1 MRSPLKWFGRLL
13 TAAFSAVAI
22 WSLGSLWIGTQQ
34 QAFAAPVIIT
44 GDPITPIT
52 PSAPGTP
59 GDFYLLSYYDVATAF
74 LPSSGGYGGPG
85 HSGGTGDAL
94 LRIVDAGNWIDG
106 LVGTGDLC
114 ANIYVFND
122 QQEMQECCSCPLTA
136 NSLMTFSVINDLTSH
151 PANPTE
157 SLSAGV
163 IKILG
168 SETSAGCSDTPG
180 AVTAGTLTAANLAGG
195 LHAWIN
201 HTEMMA
207 SNQPPNFPVT
217 TSTTVEEFANSDL
230 TAKELAYLVGD
241 CAFINSLGKISEHPG
256 VCDCAPPPLPTPTP
270 TPTRTATP
278 TATAT

>member
-1 MRSPLKWFGRLL
+1 MMKPPLKRFGRLL

-22 WSLGSLWIGTQQ
+22 WSFGSLWIGTQQ
-34 QAFAAPVIIT
+34 QAFAVPAGIT

-52 PSAPGTP
+52 GSDGS
-59 GDFYLLSYYDVATAF
+59 YLLSYYDVATAF
-74 LPSSGGYGGPG
+74 EPTNGGYGGPG

-136 NSLMTFSVINDLTSH
+136 NSLTTFSVIADLTKD
-151 PANPTE
+151 PANPSE

-168 SETSAGCSDTPG
+168 SSPTTCTNTPG
-180 AVTAGTLTAANLAGG
+180 SVTAGTLTAANLAEG

-201 HTEMMA
+201 HTEKMF
-207 SNQPPNFPVT
+207 SNQPPTFPVT
-217 TSTTVEEFANSDL
+217 TSTSVEE
-230 TAKELAYLVGD
+230 LA
-241 CAFINSLGKISEHPG
+241 H
-256 VCDCAPPPLPTPTP
+256 
-270 TPTRTATP
+270 
-278 TATAT
+278 

>member
-34 QAFAAPVIIT
+34 QAFAAPVRIT

-59 GDFYLLSYYDVATAF
+59 GDFYLLSYFDVATAF
-74 LPSSGGYGGPG
+74 KPSNGGYGGPG

-136 NSLMTFSVINDLTSH
+136 NSLTTFSVIADLTKD
-151 PANPTE
+151 PANPSE

-168 SETSAGCSDTPG
+168 SSPTTCTNTPG
-180 AVTAGTLTAANLAGG
+180 SVTAGTLTAANLAGG

-201 HTEMMA
+201 HTETMA
-207 SNQPPNFPVT
+207 SNQPPTFPVT
-217 TSTTVEEFANSDL
+217 TSTSVEEFEHSAL
-230 TAKELAYLVGD
+230 AAGELAYLVGD

>member
-1 MRSPLKWFGRLL
+1 MKPLLKRFGTLL
-13 TAAFSAVAI
+13 TAAFSVVAI
-22 WSLGSLWIGTQQ
+22 WSLGSVWIGTQP
-34 QAFAAPVIIT
+34 QAFAVAAG
-44 GDPITPIT
+44 GDPIIPI
-52 PSAPGTP
+52 SGS
-59 GDFYLLSYYDVATAF
+59 GGSYLLSYYDVATAF
-74 LPSSGGYGGPG
+74 LPSSGGYGGSA

-94 LRIVDAGNWIDG
+94 LRIVDAGNWIG
-106 LVGTGDLC
+106 GTGDLC

-122 QQEMQECCSCPLTA
+122 QQEMQECCSCQLTA
-136 NSLMTFSVINDLTSH
+136 NSLTTLSVINELTSN
-151 PANPTE
+151 PANPSE

-168 SETSAGCSDTPG
+168 SNSSAGCSDTPG

-217 TSTTVEEFANSDL
+217 TSTTAEEFANSDL

-241 CAFINSLGKISEHPG
+241 C
-256 VCDCAPPPLPTPTP
+256 
-270 TPTRTATP
+270 
-278 TATAT
+278 

>member
-1 MRSPLKWFGRLL
+1 MKPPLKRFGTLL

-34 QAFAAPVIIT
+34 QAFAAPVRIT

-74 LPSSGGYGGPG
+74 LPSNGGYGGPG

-94 LRIVDAGNWIDG
+94 LRIVDAGNWHSISDG
-106 LVGTGDLC
+106 LTVASGSTTDPGTVDLC

-136 NSLMTFSVINDLTSH
+136 NSLTTLSVITELTSN

-168 SETSAGCSDTPG
+168 SNPSAGCSDTPG

-201 HTEMMA
+201 HTEAMA
-207 SNQPPNFPVT
+207 SNQAGFKPTPFGFI
-217 TSTTVEEFANSDL
+217 TSTSVEEFAN
-230 TAKELAYLVGD
+230 
-241 CAFINSLGKISEHPG
+241 
-256 VCDCAPPPLPTPTP
+256 
-270 TPTRTATP
+270 
-278 TATAT
+278 

>member
-34 QAFAAPVIIT
+34 QAFAAPVRIT

-122 QQEMQECCSCPLTA
+122 QQEMQECCSCQLTA
-136 NSLMTFSVINDLTSH
+136 NSLMTFSVINDLTSN
-151 PANPTE
+151 PANPSE

-163 IKILG
+163 IKIVG
-168 SETSAGCSDTPG
+168 SGRGGCGNSPG
-180 AVTAGTLTAANLAGG
+180 SVTAAAAFTNPAEG

-201 HTEMMA
+201 HTETMF
-207 SNQPPNFPVT
+207 SNQPPTFPVT
-217 TSTTVEEFANSDL
+217 TSTSVEEFAHSALDSG
-230 TAKELAYLVGD
+230 ELAYLQGD
-241 CAFINSLGKISEHPG
+241 CAFINQFGKISEHPG
-256 VCDCAPPPLPTPTP
+256 ICTCGSGE
-270 TPTRTATP
+270 RG
-278 TATAT
+278 